1 MTMRAKYF
9 LITVLSLTA
18 ITAFSQDAIVSEEE
32 LTKYATVMDSVAEMS
47 VAVQATLSDMVK
59 ESEVMNGTRYN
70 ELSKIATDEAKLAE
84 AKATPEEIA
93 FLNEV
98 AEKKKTETLKINQ
111 AFQSLVKENLGAA
124 TYNKVK
130 KALAAD
136 AALKAKYDSLVEE
149 LAKDN
154 QVSVEA
160 EG

>member
-1 MTMRAKYF
+1 MRAKF
-9 LITVLSLTA
+9 LFITVFSFIA
-18 ITAFSQDAIVSEEE
+18 ISSFSQDAIVSEEE

-47 VAVQATLSDMVK
+47 IAVQITLNDMVK

-70 ELSKIATDEAKLAE
+70 ELSKIASDETKLAE
-84 AKATPEEIA
+84 ANATPEEIA
-93 FLNEV
+93 FLAEV

-111 AFQSLVKENLGAA
+111 AFQSLAKDYLGAA

-136 AALKAKYDSLVEE
+136 ATLKTKYDSLIEE
-149 LAKDN
+149 MAKDN
-154 QVSVEA
+154 EVSVEA

>member
-1 MTMRAKYF
+1 MRAKYF
-9 LITVLSLTA
+9 LITVLSLTT

-47 VAVQATLSDMVK
+47 VVVQATLSDMVK

-111 AFQSLVKENLGAA
+111 AFQSLAKDYLGAA

-136 AALKAKYDSLVEE
+136 AELKVKYDSLIEE
-149 LAKDN
+149 MAKDN

>member
-1 MTMRAKYF
+1 
-9 LITVLSLTA
+9 
-18 ITAFSQDAIVSEEE
+18 
-32 LTKYATVMDSVAEMS
+32 
-47 VAVQATLSDMVK
+47 MVK

-70 ELSKIATDEAKLAE
+70 ELSKIASDEAKLAE

-93 FLNEV
+93 FLKEV

-111 AFQSLVKENLGAA
+111 AFQSLAKDYLGAA

-136 AALKAKYDSLVEE
+136 ATLKAKYDSLIEE
-149 LAKDN
+149 MAKDN
-154 QVSVEA
+154 EVSSEA

>member
-1 MTMRAKYF
+1 MRAKYF
-9 LITVLSLTA
+9 LITVLSLIT
-18 ITAFSQDAIVSEEE
+18 ITAFSQDATVSEEE

-47 VAVQATLSDMVK
+47 VVVQATLSDMVK

-111 AFQSLVKENLGAA
+111 AFQSLAKDYLGAA

-136 AALKAKYDSLVEE
+136 AELKVKYDSLIEE
-149 LAKDN
+149 MAKDN
-154 QVSVEA
+154 QVSVEE

>member
-1 MTMRAKYF
+1 MSAKYF
-9 LITVLSLTA
+9 FITVLSLISVTS
-18 ITAFSQDAIVSEEE
+18 FSQDATVSEEE
-32 LTKYATVMDSVAEMS
+32 LTKYATVMDSISEMTMGVQVTIAE
-47 VAVQATLSDMVK
+47 MVK
-59 ESEVMNGTRYN
+59 ESEVMKGTRYN
-70 ELSKIATDEAKLAE
+70 ELSKIISDQEKLAA

-98 AEKKKTETLKINQ
+98 AEKKKEETLKINQ
-111 AFQSLVKENLGAA
+111 AFQNLVKENLGAA

-136 AALKAKYDSLVEE
+136 AALKQKYDALIQE

-154 QVSVEA
+154 EAKA

>member
-1 MTMRAKYF
+1 MRAKYF
-9 LITVLSLTA
+9 LITVLSLIT
-18 ITAFSQDAIVSEEE
+18 ITAFSQDATVSEEE

-47 VAVQATLSDMVK
+47 VVVQATLSDMVK

-111 AFQSLVKENLGAA
+111 AFQSLAKDYLGAA

-136 AALKAKYDSLVEE
+136 AELKVKYDSLIEE
-149 LAKDN
+149 MAKDN

>member
-1 MTMRAKYF
+1 MRAKYF
-9 LITVLSLTA
+9 LITVLCL
-18 ITAFSQDAIVSEEE
+18 ITIPSFSQDAIVSDEE

-47 VAVQATLSDMVK
+47 AAVQAALSDMVK
-59 ESEVMNGTRYN
+59 ESGVMSGTRYN
-70 ELSKIATDEAKLAE
+70 ELSKIASDEAKLAE

-111 AFQSLVKENLGAA
+111 AFQSLVKENLGGA

-136 AALKAKYDSLVEE
+136 AALKAKYDSLIEE

-154 QVSVEA
+154 QVGVKA

>member
-1 MTMRAKYF
+1 MRAKF
-9 LITVLSLTA
+9 LFIA
-18 ITAFSQDAIVSEEE
+18 AFSFIAVTSFAQDAVVSDEE
-32 LTKYATVMDSVAEMS
+32 LTKYATVMDSVTEMS
-47 VAVQATLSDMVK
+47 IAVQTTLNDMVK

-70 ELSKIATDEAKLAE
+70 ELSKIASDEAKLAE

-93 FLNEV
+93 FLKEV

-111 AFQSLVKENLGAA
+111 AFQSLAKDYLGAA

-136 AALKAKYDSLVEE
+136 ATLKAKYDSLIEE
-149 LAKDN
+149 MAKDN
-154 QVSVEA
+154 EVSSEA

>member
-1 MTMRAKYF
+1 MRAKYF
-9 LITVLSLTA
+9 LITVLSLTT
-18 ITAFSQDAIVSEEE
+18 ITAFSQDATVSEEE

-47 VAVQATLSDMVK
+47 VVVQATLSDMVK

-111 AFQSLVKENLGAA
+111 AFQSLAKDYLGAA

-136 AALKAKYDSLVEE
+136 AELKVKYDSLIEE
-149 LAKDN
+149 MAKDN

>member
-1 MTMRAKYF
+1 MRAKF
-9 LITVLSLTA
+9 LF
-18 ITAFSQDAIVSEEE
+18 ITAFSFIAVTSFAQDAVVSDEE
-32 LTKYATVMDSVAEMS
+32 LTKYATVMDSVTEMS
-47 VAVQATLSDMVK
+47 IAVQTTLNDMVK

-70 ELSKIATDEAKLAE
+70 ELSKIASDEAKLAE

-93 FLNEV
+93 FLKEV

-111 AFQSLVKENLGAA
+111 AFQSLAKDYLGAA

-136 AALKAKYDSLVEE
+136 ATLKAKYDSLIEE
-149 LAKDN
+149 MAKDN
-154 QVSVEA
+154 EVNSEA

>member
-1 MTMRAKYF
+1 MRAKYF
-9 LITVLSLTA
+9 LITVLSLNT
-18 ITAFSQDAIVSEEE
+18 ITAFSQDATVSEEE

-47 VAVQATLSDMVK
+47 VVVQATLSDMVK

-111 AFQSLVKENLGAA
+111 AFQSLAKDYLGAA

-136 AALKAKYDSLVEE
+136 AELKVKYDSLIEE
-149 LAKDN
+149 MAKDN

>member
-1 MTMRAKYF
+1 MRAKF
-9 LITVLSLTA
+9 LFITVFSFIA
-18 ITAFSQDAIVSEEE
+18 ISSFSQDAIVSEEE
-32 LTKYATVMDSVAEMS
+32 LTKYATVMDSVTEMS
-47 VAVQATLSDMVK
+47 IAVQTTLNDMVK

-70 ELSKIATDEAKLAE
+70 ELSKIASDEAKLAE

-93 FLNEV
+93 FLAEV

-111 AFQSLVKENLGAA
+111 AFQSLAKDYLGAA

-136 AALKAKYDSLVEE
+136 AALKAKYDSLIEE
-149 LAKDN
+149 MAKDN
-154 QVSVEA
+154 EVSVEA

>member
-1 MTMRAKYF
+1 MRAKF
-9 LITVLSLTA
+9 LF
-18 ITAFSQDAIVSEEE
+18 ITAFSFIAVTSFAQDAVVSDEE
-32 LTKYATVMDSVAEMS
+32 LTKYATVMDSVTEMS
-47 VAVQATLSDMVK
+47 IAVQTTLNDMVK

-70 ELSKIATDEAKLAE
+70 ELSKIASDEAKLAE

-93 FLNEV
+93 FLKEV

-111 AFQSLVKENLGAA
+111 AFQSLAKDYLGAA

-136 AALKAKYDSLVEE
+136 ATLKAKYDSLIEE
-149 LAKDN
+149 MAKDN
-154 QVSVEA
+154 EVSSEA

>member
-1 MTMRAKYF
+1 MRAKF
-9 LITVLSLTA
+9 LFITVFSFIA
-18 ITAFSQDAIVSEEE
+18 ISSFPQDAIVSEEE

-47 VAVQATLSDMVK
+47 IAVQITLNDMVK

-70 ELSKIATDEAKLAE
+70 ELSKIASDETKLAE
-84 AKATPEEIA
+84 ANATPEEIA
-93 FLNEV
+93 FLAEV

-111 AFQSLVKENLGAA
+111 AFQSLAKDYLGAA

-136 AALKAKYDSLVEE
+136 ATLKTKYDSLIEE
-149 LAKDN
+149 MAKDN
-154 QVSVEA
+154 EVSVEA